1 MTVVGRGSH
10 EQRWK
15 IGDEGEK
22 SSGGADR
29 ISGTRGVSVQWRAL
43 DTFRRLENIC
53 PRGDQKPPF
62 VLPSGAKIKRHSR
75 GPAHSPARES
85 RERQRIR
92 GGNEPPQKK
101 RRWMLRILGSTA
113 INHRANSPFDFLF
126 SLPSPLLSHRNCSFS
141 SFPFLKRDPFFVGS
155 VLRSELLPFSR
166 QWNLAPP
173 SGRRRTRERFEI
185 DSSFRKIE
193 GRGGEERERA
203 SNNLVQHFHCRAIA
217 FS

>member
-10 EQRWK
+10 EKRWK

-126 SLPSPLLSHRNCSFS
+126 SLPSPLLSPIPSK
-141 SFPFLKRDPFFVGS
+141 L
-155 VLRSELLPFSR
+155 LLPLPF
-166 QWNLAPP
+166 
-173 SGRRRTRERFEI
+173 
-185 DSSFRKIE
+185 
-193 GRGGEERERA
+193 
-203 SNNLVQHFHCRAIA
+203 
-217 FS
+217 